1 MVIIAKLLTGIFI
14 ALSADSLD
22 TYTSIESNNEQA
34 ELYVS
39 NYIIRNP
46 REKAFQILDNKC
58 NVCHSKRNKRRV
70 FTIEN
75 MDDFAP
81 DIYKQV
87 FVKKRMPKGRK
98 IKLTSE
104 EYKDI
109 LTWISNKKN
118 KQNGTKL

>member
-1 MVIIAKLLTGIFI
+1 MVIIVKLIIGIII
-14 ALSADSLD
+14 ALSADSKD

-34 ELYVS
+34 KLYVS

-46 REKAFQILDNKC
+46 RDKAFQILDNKC

-81 DIYKQV
+81 DIYEQV
-87 FVKKRMPKGRK
+87 FVKKRMPKGRQ

-104 EYKDI
+104 EYQDI
-109 LTWISNKKN
+109 LTWISTTKN
-118 KQNGTKL
+118 KQNGTKF

>member
-1 MVIIAKLLTGIFI
+1 MMVIIVKLITVIII

-34 ELYVS
+34 KLYVS

-46 REKAFQILDNKC
+46 RDKAFQILDNKC

-104 EYKDI
+104 EYQDV
-109 LTWISNKKN
+109 LTWISNTKK
-118 KQNGTKL
+118 

>member
-1 MVIIAKLLTGIFI
+1 MVIIVKLLTGIFL
-14 ALSADSLD
+14 ALSADSPD

-46 REKAFQILDNKC
+46 RDKAFQILDNKC

-75 MDDFAP
+75 MDDFGP

-104 EYKDI
+104 EYQDV
-109 LTWISNKKN
+109 LTWISNNKN
-118 KQNGTKL
+118 KQNGTKF